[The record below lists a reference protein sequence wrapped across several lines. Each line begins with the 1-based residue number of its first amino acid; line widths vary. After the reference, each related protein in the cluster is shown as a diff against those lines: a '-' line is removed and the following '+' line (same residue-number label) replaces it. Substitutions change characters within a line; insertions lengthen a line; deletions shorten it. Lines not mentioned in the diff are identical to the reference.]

1 MSADAPLQPGI
12 EAFLGYLAV
21 ERRLSAN
28 TLDAY
33 RRDLGDLA
41 ADCLRHRLVLS
52 YEALAQGLTADGL
65 IAALK
70 GVGYEAH
77 ELDPGLLS
85 QTETDKQGRD
95 LLMRLGVAGF
105 SMMNVMLLSVS
116 IWSGADGATKELFHW
131 LSALIAL
138 PTAMRR
144 QYATLMSR
152 LIEAGGQV
160 LLVTLE
166 YQPEQQVQ
174 PPFSVGEMEVR
185 TLFERDFSVEVLGR
199 AAELDHPRVL
209 SGQLSYFDEVAYRL
223 IRRG

>member
-1 MSADAPLQPGI
+1 MEAAFWHQKWKENRIGFHQADFNRWLQSWWSAQQQGEPVLVPLCGK
-12 EAFLGYLAV
+12 
-21 ERRLSAN
+21 S
-28 TLDAY
+28 
-33 RRDLGDLA
+33 
-41 ADCLRHRLVLS
+41 
-52 YEALAQGLTADGL
+52 
-65 IAALK
+65 
-70 GVGYEAH
+70 
-77 ELDPGLLS
+77 
-85 QTETDKQGRD
+85 RD
-95 LLMRLGVAGF
+95 LL
-105 SMMNVMLLSVS
+105 
-116 IWSGADGATKELFHW
+116 W
-131 LSALIAL
+131 LSGQGHPVDGFELPELAITQFFDENNLSAETSEVGPYRCHRHDDLRIYQGDFFAVPELGCRYRLAYDRAALIAL

-166 YQPEQQVQ
+166 YQPGQQVQ

-199 AAELDHPRVL
+199 AAELDHPRVR

>member
-1 MSADAPLQPGI
+1 MEAAFWHQKWKENRIGFHQADFNRWLQSWWSAQQQGEPVLVPLCGK
-12 EAFLGYLAV
+12 
-21 ERRLSAN
+21 S
-28 TLDAY
+28 
-33 RRDLGDLA
+33 
-41 ADCLRHRLVLS
+41 
-52 YEALAQGLTADGL
+52 
-65 IAALK
+65 
-70 GVGYEAH
+70 
-77 ELDPGLLS
+77 
-85 QTETDKQGRD
+85 RD
-95 LLMRLGVAGF
+95 LL
-105 SMMNVMLLSVS
+105 
-116 IWSGADGATKELFHW
+116 W
-131 LSALIAL
+131 LSGQGHPVDGFELSELAITQFFDESNLSAETSEVGPYRCHRHDDLRIYQGDFFAVPELGRRYRLAYDRAALIAL

-174 PPFSVGEMEVR
+174 PPFSVGAMEVR

-199 AAELDHPRVL
+199 AAELDHPRVR

>member
-1 MSADAPLQPGI
+1 MEATFWHQKWKENRIGFHQADFNRWLQSWWSAQQQGEPVLVPLCGK
-12 EAFLGYLAV
+12 
-21 ERRLSAN
+21 S
-28 TLDAY
+28 
-33 RRDLGDLA
+33 
-41 ADCLRHRLVLS
+41 
-52 YEALAQGLTADGL
+52 
-65 IAALK
+65 
-70 GVGYEAH
+70 
-77 ELDPGLLS
+77 
-85 QTETDKQGRD
+85 RD
-95 LLMRLGVAGF
+95 LL
-105 SMMNVMLLSVS
+105 
-116 IWSGADGATKELFHW
+116 W
-131 LSALIAL
+131 LSGQGHPVDGFELSELAITQFFDENNLSAETSEVGPYRCHRHDDLRIYQGDFFAVPELGCRYRLAYDRAALIAL

-166 YQPEQQVQ
+166 YQPGQQVQ

-199 AAELDHPRVL
+199 AAELDHPRVR

>member
-1 MSADAPLQPGI
+1 MEAAFWHQKWKENRIGFHQADFNRWLQSWWSAQQQGEPVLVPLCGK
-12 EAFLGYLAV
+12 
-21 ERRLSAN
+21 S
-28 TLDAY
+28 
-33 RRDLGDLA
+33 
-41 ADCLRHRLVLS
+41 
-52 YEALAQGLTADGL
+52 
-65 IAALK
+65 
-70 GVGYEAH
+70 
-77 ELDPGLLS
+77 
-85 QTETDKQGRD
+85 RD
-95 LLMRLGVAGF
+95 LL
-105 SMMNVMLLSVS
+105 
-116 IWSGADGATKELFHW
+116 W
-131 LSALIAL
+131 LSGQGHPVYGFELSALAISQFFSENGLTEALTEVGPYQCHQHDDLRIYQGDFFAAPELGRRYRLAYDRAALIAL

-152 LIEAGGQV
+152 LMEAGGQV

-223 IRRG
+223 IRRD